1 MLTDIGAHLQLTA
14 MLLLAVAMAE
24 VDHQLLR
31 QIEFPQRLAGGGDV
45 LGVIVR
51 PFAAAH
57 NDMPERVA
65 AGLVNR
71 HLPLL
76 VRGEEHMAGA
86 GGADGVHRDARI
98 AVGAVFKSNRAGER

>member
-14 MLLLAVAMAE
+14 VLLLAVAMAE
-24 VDHQLLR
+24 INDQLFR
-31 QIEFPQRLAGGGDV
+31 QIVFTQRLAGGGDI
-45 LGVIVR
+45 LGVIVW

-57 NDMPERVA
+57 NNMPIRIA

>member
-14 MLLLAVAMAE
+14 VLLLAVAMAE
-24 VDHQLLR
+24 INDQLFR
-31 QIEFPQRLAGGGDV
+31 QIEFTQRLAGGGDI
-45 LGVIVR
+45 LGVIVW

-57 NDMPERVA
+57 NDMPVRVA

-76 VRGEEHMAGA
+76 VRREEHMAGA